1 MKRIIPNNINEIS
14 YIVAC
19 TELCPE
25 DCSGE
30 GLQVDG
36 GFLHMCRNG
45 CDQQFGDR
53 QFLLLLVLE
62 G

>member
-1 MKRIIPNNINEIS
+1 MKRIIPNKNNDIR

-45 CDQQFGDR
+45 CDQQFGIG
-53 QFLLLLVLE
+53 QFPVLSVLE